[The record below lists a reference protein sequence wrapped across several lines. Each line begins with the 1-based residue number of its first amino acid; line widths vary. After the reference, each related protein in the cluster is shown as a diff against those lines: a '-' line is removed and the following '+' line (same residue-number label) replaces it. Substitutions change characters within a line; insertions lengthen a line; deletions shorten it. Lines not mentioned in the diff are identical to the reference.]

1 VSRSRPLSLE
11 IVGTDISR
19 LAMWALPFGSGVVG
33 GKLRTRAVEVE
44 WFGDLVFGEI
54 LCFGGTRVRCRVLE
68 SCCRNSKK
76 SVCRCKIVANRS
88 AIILAPAYRPFFE
101 FLGCSRTFRGWLLD
115 PLWWSY
121 VPKLDAPSATVYL
134 FPLTSKTLLLSY
146 L

>member
-1 VSRSRPLSLE
+1 MSRSRPLSLE

-76 SVCRCKIVANRS
+76 SVCRCKDCGQSQARAHCAGQSECDNPCTCISTFFRIFRMLEDLSWVA
-88 AIILAPAYRPFFE
+88 PRPTMVE
-101 FLGCSRTFRGWLLD
+101 LC
-115 PLWWSY
+115 PQ
-121 VPKLDAPSATVYL
+121 A
-134 FPLTSKTLLLSY
+134 
-146 L
+146 